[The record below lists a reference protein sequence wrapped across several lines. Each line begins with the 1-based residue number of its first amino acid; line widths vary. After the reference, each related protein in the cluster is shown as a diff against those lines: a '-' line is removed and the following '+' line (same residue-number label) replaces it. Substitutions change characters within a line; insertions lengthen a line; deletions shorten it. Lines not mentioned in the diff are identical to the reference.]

1 MKIMRLT
8 KEECR
13 QLKGW
18 YKKLQAREREIFEAV
33 ASELGYDHPAE
44 ITDPAKRQALA
55 DEVEHIIDRWEEDVK
70 MSDSPPTS
78 TEGLTPLQVLLYERS
93 LVEDEI
99 EVLET
104 MSAERE
110 ARERVG
116 AQGWDF

>member
-18 YKKLQAREREIFEAV
+18 YKNLQAREREIFEAV
-33 ASELGYDHPAE
+33 ASELGYDQPAE

-78 TEGLTPLQVLLYERS
+78 TEGLTLLQVLLYERS